1 MKPRPGTL
9 SDLKTPDLKPQDKNN
24 TTDNGSVKAALLLTA
39 ILLVVSNA
47 GWILY
52 MDNQQKKMNELLIA
66 RNKRADE
73 LKPA

>member
-39 ILLVVSNA
+39 ILLVASNA
-47 GWILY
+47 AWILY

-66 RNKRADE
+66 RNKKADE
-73 LKPA
+73 PKHA

>member
-39 ILLVVSNA
+39 ILLVASNA

-52 MDNQQKKMNELLIA
+52 MDNQQKKLNELLIA
-66 RNKRADE
+66 RNKKADE
-73 LKPA
+73 LKQV

>member
-9 SDLKTPDLKPQDKNN
+9 TDLKTPDLNPQDKNN

-39 ILLVVSNA
+39 ILLVASNA

-66 RNKRADE
+66 RNKKANE
-73 LKPA
+73 LKQV